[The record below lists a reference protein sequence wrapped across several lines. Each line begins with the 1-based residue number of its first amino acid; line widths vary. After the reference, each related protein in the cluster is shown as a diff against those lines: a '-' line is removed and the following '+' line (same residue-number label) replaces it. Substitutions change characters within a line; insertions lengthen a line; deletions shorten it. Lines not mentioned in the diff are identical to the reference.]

1 MQKILLILLLI
12 AIYSS
17 SIYASSTVEDEGGLF
32 TGSDKVSGKIFNESC
47 LGCHS
52 GGTPR
57 APHATTFSAM
67 SADYILETLYG
78 VMSSQAS
85 HLTDKEKV
93 KLAEY
98 ISGSPITTNLPEPNF
113 CEKNSPIKFSNNSYT
128 QWGYDRENTRN
139 TSSNIDSQNLDKL
152 KLKWVFAFPGAT
164 RSRSQPSVSGN
175 VIFIGDQNAHLY
187 ALDRDDGCVR
197 WRTKIQGE
205 IRSAPVLEKINGKYF
220 VFSGDY
226 EGNVYKHDAIT
237 GENLWTKSL
246 RYHPRVILTGSVRV
260 YDNVIYV
267 PLSSREWAD
276 GANPDYE
283 CCSFRG
289 GVMALSA
296 ENGDELWRT
305 YSIPVPPKHTGKYN
319 ESGKKILAP
328 SGVPVWN
335 SPTVD
340 NKRNLIYVG
349 TGESYT
355 SPAADTSDSI
365 LAIDKTKGG
374 IVWSF
379 QAQTGDAW
387 NMGCFISSGSGCP
400 EENGPDWDFGAST
413 ILIDLDDDKSILFG
427 GRKSG
432 HVYALD
438 PDQNGKLLWSKKIG
452 RGGFAGGVHWG
463 MTTDG
468 KSIFAGI
475 SDKNY
480 INKFPGPATPGV
492 YSLDAKTGSLNW
504 KFEPQDRC
512 QEFGSACDRGI
523 SAALSSTNDIIIA
536 AGMDGWMYILDNA
549 SGNLLWE
556 FNTNADFSEYTD
568 TKAYGGTIEGLG
580 PVIAGNNLF
589 INSGYQYGGNMPGN
603 VLLNFELLD

>member
-1 MQKILLILLLI
+1 
-12 AIYSS
+12 
-17 SIYASSTVEDEGGLF
+17 
-32 TGSDKVSGKIFNESC
+32 
-47 LGCHS
+47 
-52 GGTPR
+52 
-57 APHATTFSAM
+57 
-67 SADYILETLYG
+67 
-78 VMSSQAS
+78 
-85 HLTDKEKV
+85 
-93 KLAEY
+93 
-98 ISGSPITTNLPEPNF
+98 
-113 CEKNSPIKFSNNSYT
+113 
-128 QWGYDRENTRN
+128 
-139 TSSNIDSQNLDKL
+139 
-152 KLKWVFAFPGAT
+152 
-164 RSRSQPSVSGN
+164 
-175 VIFIGDQNAHLY
+175 
-187 ALDRDDGCVR
+187 
-197 WRTKIQGE
+197 
-205 IRSAPVLEKINGKYF
+205 
-220 VFSGDY
+220 
-226 EGNVYKHDAIT
+226 
-237 GENLWTKSL
+237 
-246 RYHPRVILTGSVRV
+246 
-260 YDNVIYV
+260 
-267 PLSSREWAD
+267 
-276 GANPDYE
+276 
-283 CCSFRG
+283 
-289 GVMALSA
+289 MALSA

-452 RGGFAGGVHWG
+452 RGGFAGGGHWG

-580 PVIAGNNLF
+580 PVIAGNNLL